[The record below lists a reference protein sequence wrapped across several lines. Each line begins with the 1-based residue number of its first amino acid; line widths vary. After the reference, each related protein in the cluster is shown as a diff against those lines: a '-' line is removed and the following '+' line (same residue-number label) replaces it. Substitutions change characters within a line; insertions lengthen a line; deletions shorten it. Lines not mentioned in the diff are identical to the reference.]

1 MPSNTMLLTT
11 IPVAFQ
17 ADPPGETVKAGKKS
31 YVAPRINFSENLEV
45 VAGICEANPSEG
57 TCTTAS

>member
-45 VAGICEANPSEG
+45 VAGICGKDEG
-57 TCTTAS
+57 SCGETS